1 MMISTA
7 AMIQRLEGMLDTSG
21 LITWEQDFVRKL
33 AAVMRAGEVTQL
45 TGAQV
50 EKLDELHER
59 HFG

>member
-1 MMISTA
+1 MVSTSTMIK
-7 AMIQRLEGMLDTSG
+7 RLEGMLDTKD
-21 LITWEQDFVRKL
+21 LTTWEQEFVHKL
-33 AAVMRAGEVTQL
+33 ADVMRAGEVTQL